1 MPPTAQSF
9 AALVWLWDWAAAH
22 IHSLEGGP
30 NWKTDS
36 DVSTLLYVHE
46 PPHASVPGMKQWM
59 EKGTDPLNPTQYA
72 VLVRL
77 HRNVEGWTCLSW
89 RRLFGARCAPAV
101 KMLSIESYNSLHQLC
116 VDMKISASVPW
127 EPTDARAVPVPASI
141 DIMVGPRTLQ
151 HPPSAAGWLYFGDMK
166 LWGGP
171 EGGFDNFVQGSLP
184 ATMKL
189 FVAGTIWLVR
199 MDTQETRALVLL
211 HSPGDGAKMRDH
223 DPAVWASLFPT
234 ARQIELLS
242 KEDYIAAR
250 NRCEQTY
257 YVFGVKEFSLT
268 GIPNPPYI
276 PNPPSSLC
284 GNPPLSLCV
293 EDGEDSEKTEKGEW
307 GDEGGKPE
315 CKQELGHGC
324 KVKNTDSD
332 VMEPTLQEE
341 EKDFIR
347 LPLPIDFG
355 LWLPIEEPH
364 VSFEPG
370 VNIFSRFPEDE
381 YGTWTEPSPKRG
393 GMRTRKTMPVKFA
406 RKSGPC
412 RANITCTAQED
423 TNTEPQIRVE
433 SGASS
438 F

>member
-1 MPPTAQSF
+1 
-9 AALVWLWDWAAAH
+9 
-22 IHSLEGGP
+22 
-30 NWKTDS
+30 
-36 DVSTLLYVHE
+36 
-46 PPHASVPGMKQWM
+46 
-59 EKGTDPLNPTQYA
+59 
-72 VLVRL
+72 
-77 HRNVEGWTCLSW
+77 
-89 RRLFGARCAPAV
+89 
-101 KMLSIESYNSLHQLC
+101 
-116 VDMKISASVPW
+116 
-127 EPTDARAVPVPASI
+127 
-141 DIMVGPRTLQ
+141 MVGPRTLQ

-307 GDEGGKPE
+307 GEEGGKPE

-332 VMEPTLQEE
+332 VMEP
-341 EKDFIR
+341 F
-347 LPLPIDFG
+347 
-355 LWLPIEEPH
+355 
-364 VSFEPG
+364 FEPG

>member
-1 MPPTAQSF
+1 
-9 AALVWLWDWAAAH
+9 
-22 IHSLEGGP
+22 
-30 NWKTDS
+30 
-36 DVSTLLYVHE
+36 
-46 PPHASVPGMKQWM
+46 
-59 EKGTDPLNPTQYA
+59 
-72 VLVRL
+72 
-77 HRNVEGWTCLSW
+77 
-89 RRLFGARCAPAV
+89 
-101 KMLSIESYNSLHQLC
+101 
-116 VDMKISASVPW
+116 
-127 EPTDARAVPVPASI
+127 
-141 DIMVGPRTLQ
+141 
-151 HPPSAAGWLYFGDMK
+151 
-166 LWGGP
+166 
-171 EGGFDNFVQGSLP
+171 
-184 ATMKL
+184 
-189 FVAGTIWLVR
+189 
-199 MDTQETRALVLL
+199 
-211 HSPGDGAKMRDH
+211 MRDH

-284 GNPPLSLCV
+284 GN
-293 EDGEDSEKTEKGEW
+293 
-307 GDEGGKPE
+307 
-315 CKQELGHGC
+315 
-324 KVKNTDSD
+324 
-332 VMEPTLQEE
+332 
-341 EKDFIR
+341 R